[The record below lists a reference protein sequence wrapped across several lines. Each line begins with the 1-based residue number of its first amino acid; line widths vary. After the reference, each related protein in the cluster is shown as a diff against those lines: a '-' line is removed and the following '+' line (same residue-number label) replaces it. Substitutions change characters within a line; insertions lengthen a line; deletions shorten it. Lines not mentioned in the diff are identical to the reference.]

1 MNTPDILQEQH
12 GKATLWILLVLVVGL
27 AIVPLFLHPGSEFG
41 GADGMAEQAITEV
54 RPEAKP
60 WFSPIWSPPGG
71 ETESLL
77 FALQA
82 ALGAGLIGF
91 YFGLK
96 RGEYK
101 TQQRYEAQ
109 QDV

>member
-1 MNTPDILQEQH
+1 MRKSNILTQEH
-12 GKATLWILLVLVVGL
+12 GKATLWILLALVIGL
-27 AIVPLFLHPGSEFG
+27 AVVPLFLHPGSEFG
-41 GADGMAEQAITEV
+41 GADGAAAAAITDV
-54 RPEAKP
+54 QPEAKP

-82 ALGAGLIGF
+82 ALGTGLIGF

-96 RGEYK
+96 RGENK
-101 TQQRYEAQ
+101 MRQQYESQ
-109 QDV
+109 QKM